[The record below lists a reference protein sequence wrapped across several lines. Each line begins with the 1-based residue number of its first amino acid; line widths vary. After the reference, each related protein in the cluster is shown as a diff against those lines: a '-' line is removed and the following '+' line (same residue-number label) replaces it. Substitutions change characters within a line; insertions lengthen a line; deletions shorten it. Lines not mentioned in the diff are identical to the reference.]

1 MKPTK
6 DRIFPQAS
14 IGERL
19 RTYHGVLIV
28 EEGGILPQLPLDAGE
43 VAAAREA
50 VDGLGLGR
58 PRPRGP
64 VLAPRHLLP
73 PPLPDLHLRVC
84 APA

>member
-1 MKPTK
+1 
-6 DRIFPQAS
+6 
-14 IGERL
+14 
-19 RTYHGVLIV
+19 
-28 EEGGILPQLPLDAGE
+28 
-43 VAAAREA
+43 